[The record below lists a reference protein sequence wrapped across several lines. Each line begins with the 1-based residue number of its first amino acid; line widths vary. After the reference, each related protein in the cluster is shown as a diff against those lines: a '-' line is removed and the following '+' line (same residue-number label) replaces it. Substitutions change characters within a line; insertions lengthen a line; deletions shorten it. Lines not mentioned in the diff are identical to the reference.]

1 MWKSKQQTII
11 ETSSTEAEYIA
22 LSELTKELMFL
33 IKIFEFINIRV
44 KFPITINIDNIG
56 ALYIATNNTTKST
69 KHFDVRYLMV
79 NEKVELGIIKLK
91 KVKSSDNAADIFTK
105 NTNKDLYKKHISKY
119 LVDMSPRPRED
130 VEIKENVVLEHKQPT
145 FRHFNSD
152 DNPVDIRC
160 NFDTQRTSNTYKMSG
175 ID

>member
-1 MWKSKQQTII
+1 MKLIFSLKIP
-11 ETSSTEAEYIA
+11 
-22 LSELTKELMFL
+22 TK
-33 IKIFEFINIRV
+33 I
-44 KFPITINIDNIG
+44 
-56 ALYIATNNTTKST
+56 
-69 KHFDVRYLMV
+69 
-79 NEKVELGIIKLK
+79 
-91 KVKSSDNAADIFTK
+91 
-105 NTNKDLYKKHISKY
+105 YKKHISKY

>member
-1 MWKSKQQTII
+1 MQLIFSLKYQQRSI
-11 ETSSTEAEYIA
+11 
-22 LSELTKELMFL
+22 
-33 IKIFEFINIRV
+33 
-44 KFPITINIDNIG
+44 
-56 ALYIATNNTTKST
+56 
-69 KHFDVRYLMV
+69 
-79 NEKVELGIIKLK
+79 
-91 KVKSSDNAADIFTK
+91 
-105 NTNKDLYKKHISKY
+105 KKHISKY

-160 NFDTQRTSNTYKMSG
+160 NFDTQLTSNTYKMSG